1 MKPMKNSIATP
12 SLLLCAA
19 LCLGAPFLSAQ
30 VIEDD
35 FNDGD
40 DGGWSRYLPLE
51 AFGAAATFSFPDG
64 NSYRIQSAASPS
76 PEQLGAAR
84 AGSHQGAAVY
94 EAFRVEVD
102 IVNWDSALD
111 QDIGVLGSLSSVG
124 VGTTNGYAFTYD
136 TGVEGAYLSVLA
148 GEQPTTLS
156 SLPVSLVP
164 GQSYRFVLQGFF
176 DVENF
181 VGELRGEIFEIDDL
195 ENPLVSVSGFE
206 TSYPSGTCGVFNRST
221 SDAGATDAT
230 FDNYF
235 STSVTDVDRDGM
247 TDQWEFDYFG
257 ELFWFADEDFDGD
270 GQTNLAEFL
279 GGTDPTDPDDPGAQ
293 VSVPVADDLGIIGND
308 TSVVTLDT
316 FGSGLDTEIGLYD
329 AAGNL
334 LDNNDDAVGTESE
347 LVAQSLSEGTYYVA
361 VSTYDTAFGASGFEV
376 AGGNNAGGIVLNYS
390 DGLDIAGSATAVL
403 DGADGV
409 GGVAWFSFEIGDVP
423 VVITPVADELGI
435 IGDDTSVVTL
445 DTFGSAL
452 ADTEMGLYDAAGNL
466 LDENDDAGDGSQSE
480 LVVQNLA
487 EGAYYVA
494 VSTFDTTFGASGFD
508 VLGGG
513 NSGEVVL
520 NFSDG
525 LGVTGSATDVLDG
538 ASEEGGVAWF
548 FFEIE
553 AAPPVVIAP
562 VADDLGIIGDDTSVI
577 TLDTFGS
584 EISDTELGLYDAG
597 GNLLDNNDD
606 AEGLSQSALSFENL
620 PAGTYYVAASAYN
633 TSFRPDFDV
642 NVLLGQSGGIL
653 LNYNGGSA
661 TASVDQFEPIA
672 WFSFEIEAAPS
683 TAEVGP
689 LGIRVAGGAL
699 TVGFAAEDGW
709 SYRLETSPD
718 LQNWSPAPGATLSVE
733 NGAGTFL
740 LPVAGQDEL
749 YFRVFGSAE

>member
-1 MKPMKNSIATP
+1 M
-12 SLLLCAA
+12 
-19 LCLGAPFLSAQ
+19 
-30 VIEDD
+30 
-35 FNDGD
+35 
-40 DGGWSRYLPLE
+40 
-51 AFGAAATFSFPDG
+51 
-64 NSYRIQSAASPS
+64 
-76 PEQLGAAR
+76 
-84 AGSHQGAAVY
+84 
-94 EAFRVEVD
+94 
-102 IVNWDSALD
+102 
-111 QDIGVLGSLSSVG
+111 
-124 VGTTNGYAFTYD
+124 
-136 TGVEGAYLSVLA
+136 
-148 GEQPTTLS
+148 
-156 SLPVSLVP
+156 
-164 GQSYRFVLQGFF
+164 
-176 DVENF
+176 
-181 VGELRGEIFEIDDL
+181 
-195 ENPLVSVSGFE
+195 
-206 TSYPSGTCGVFNRST
+206 
-221 SDAGATDAT
+221 
-230 FDNYF
+230 
-235 STSVTDVDRDGM
+235 
-247 TDQWEFDYFG
+247 
-257 ELFWFADEDFDGD
+257 
-270 GQTNLAEFL
+270 
-279 GGTDPTDPDDPGAQ
+279 
-293 VSVPVADDLGIIGND
+293 
-308 TSVVTLDT
+308 
-316 FGSGLDTEIGLYD
+316 DTEIGLYD

-334 LDNNDDAVGTESE
+334 LDENDDAVGTESE
-347 LVAQSLSEGTYYVA
+347 LFLILPEGTYYVA
-361 VSTYDTAFGASGFEV
+361 VSTFSTTFGASDFV
-376 AGGNNAGGIVLNYS
+376 VSGGNNAGGIVLNYS
-390 DGLDIAGSATAVL
+390 DGLGVAGSATAVL

-423 VVITPVADELGI
+423 VVIRPVADELGI

-452 ADTEMGLYDAAGNL
+452 ADTEIGLYDAAGNL
-466 LDENDDAGDGSQSE
+466 LDENDEAGDGSQSE

-525 LGVTGSATDVLDG
+525 LGVTGSATAVLDG
-538 ASEEGGVAWF
+538 ADAAGGVAWF

-553 AAPPVVIAP
+553 AAPPVVITP
-562 VADDLGIIGDDTSVI
+562 VADDLGIIGDDTSVITLDTFGSALGDTEIGLYDAAGNLLDNNDDTGAGAQSELVAENLAEGTYYVAVSTYNTAFGLSGFEVSGGNNSGGIVLNFSDGLNIAGSATAVLDGADGVGGVAWFSFEIGDVPVVIRPVADELGIIGDDTSVVTLDTFGSALADTEIGLYDAAGNLLDENDEAGDGSQSELVVQNLAEGAYYVAVSTFDTTFGASGFDVLGGGNSGEVVLNFSDGLGVTGSATAVLDGADAAGGVAWFFFEIEAAPPVVITPVADDLGIIGDSTSVI